1 MRLLLVEDEAEAAA
15 ALAKGLRENAF
26 AVDVAVNGAEALE
39 RIHVNPYD
47 LIVLDVRLPD
57 ISGLKVCGEM
67 RRAGVMAPVLMLTA
81 LDGVNDRIDGL
92 DSGADDYLRKPF
104 DFRELLA
111 RIRALL
117 RRGPSVV
124 DSRLRLADL
133 EIDTRSHRVHRG
145 DRAIDL
151 TAREYALLE
160 YLVRNAGRVVG
171 RAEISDHVWDETYD
185 PFSNLIEVYVQ
196 RLRRKIDSE
205 SPLKL
210 IHTRRGEGYV
220 LSAES
225 EAGV

>member
-57 ISGLKVCGEM
+57 ISGLKVCAEM
-67 RRAGVMAPVLMLTA
+67 RRAGLMAPVLMLTA

-92 DSGADDYLRKPF
+92 DSGADDYLPKPF